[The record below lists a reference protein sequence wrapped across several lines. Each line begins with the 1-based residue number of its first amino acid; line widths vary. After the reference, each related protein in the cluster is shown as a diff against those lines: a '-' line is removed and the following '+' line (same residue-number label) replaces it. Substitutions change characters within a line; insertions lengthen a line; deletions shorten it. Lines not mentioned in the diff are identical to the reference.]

1 MIAATAMPVLGEG
14 AFLAWLDRAAPGER
28 IAYHEGHLG
37 CDRTFRISHL
47 PEPVRAEINRV
58 AVCAM
63 DLAGQGRVVLAQRR
77 VAEDRVA
84 YLAIKAHGQRTTGGR
99 A

>member
-37 CDRTFRISHL
+37 CDRAFRISHL

-77 VAEDRVA
+77 VGEDRVA
-84 YLAIKAHGQRTTGGR
+84 YLAIKATPPKAKGGR